1 MTSNDA
7 FELATQ
13 RLKSTKIPHRNY
25 VSMVKHIDSSVR
37 AADQSELVVCV
48 GPTHVGKSRATREAL
63 EVSLTPKMDEQGRIE
78 TAYVVAENTGRNG
91 AFSTKGFVV
100 KCLQSLAQPFYGGTP
115 GSDEWTERT
124 AERIERTPEP
134 LLRTALEGALSRRE
148 VKCLV
153 IDEAHHVMYAPGKMA
168 SKIAIVD
175 SWKCLANSIGIKLVL
190 IGSYKLLDFIPRAPH
205 LSSRKATLEFRRYR
219 KDVDNDLLD
228 WLAVLDAISTL
239 LPLAPSRD
247 SIRDFA
253 DLLMDGSLGC
263 VGILERWLRQSL
275 AWSQAEGKRYLTE
288 EALLANR
295 PLEIDLAYIA
305 DEIVD
310 GEKAMTRLSSPRA
323 GSYTTGKEGT
333 GSSDRTRTS
342 NRPFQKKAR
351 RNPRNGRV

>member
-134 LLRTALEGALSRRE
+134 LLRTALEGGPSPPNASLTKRASP
-148 VKCLV
+148 CLNGQ
-153 IDEAHHVMYAPGKMA
+153 DRSAKESFAEGDWA
-168 SKIAIVD
+168 SSLRFD
-175 SWKCLANSIGIKLVL
+175 LV
-190 IGSYKLLDFIPRAPH
+190 P
-205 LSSRKATLEFRRYR
+205 
-219 KDVDNDLLD
+219 
-228 WLAVLDAISTL
+228 VLPYL
-239 LPLAPSRD
+239 PSR
-247 SIRDFA
+247 
-253 DLLMDGSLGC
+253 LNG
-263 VGILERWLRQSL
+263 
-275 AWSQAEGKRYLTE
+275 
-288 EALLANR
+288 
-295 PLEIDLAYIA
+295 
-305 DEIVD
+305 
-310 GEKAMTRLSSPRA
+310 
-323 GSYTTGKEGT
+323 TT
-333 GSSDRTRTS
+333 
-342 NRPFQKKAR
+342 
-351 RNPRNGRV
+351 